1 MATDRPRRPRGLTT
15 GRAGEARTA
24 GARQIA
30 GNVGLQ
36 YAGRVLGLLVS
47 LVTLP
52 LIARTLG
59 SSGFGVY
66 SSALA
71 YTGIFASIS
80 EFGLTSAAT
89 MRMAS
94 EPEHE
99 REWLGALASLRTAVS
114 SVTVL
119 LCAAATPLVFDTAEQ
134 RTAAL
139 LLSVTIIFSGAA
151 ALMSVFFA
159 RLRGAVPLAISI
171 FESCFWLVLVLVVA
185 ALGAGPVLVAGAYV
199 LLRGSVALAQVL
211 VTRGMA
217 QTLWRDASRWWRPL
231 LQIAVPTGLAY
242 VFSTIYFSLD
252 QVLLLRLA
260 GEHEAG
266 VYGGA
271 YRFLTPLLFLPQA
284 VMGAIFPV
292 MSASGRDDL
301 PRLTRIVQ
309 RSADYLAVVTLPVAV
324 TFLVLSGP
332 IVALVLGSSF
342 ERTATVLPILL
353 LAYAPIGYGTLAGFL
368 APIIGLQ
375 WRLTLYAAIGACA
388 NVALNFLLV
397 PHYGAVGSAWA
408 TVGTESLAMA
418 LMLATCLHRLQIRLQ
433 VRRIAGA
440 GLAAGAMAAA
450 MLLLRPVGLLPALAG
465 GGLTFAAALLGL
477 RVIVPG
483 ELRAVF
489 AR

>member
-1 MATDRPRRPRGLTT
+1 MATERPRRRRRLAT
-15 GRAGEARTA
+15 GRAGEAGTA
-24 GARQIA
+24 GARQVA
-30 GNVGLQ
+30 SNVGLQ
-36 YAGRVLGLLVS
+36 YAGRVLGLLIS
-47 LVTLP
+47 LITLP
-52 LIARTLG
+52 LVARTLG

-71 YTGIFASIS
+71 YVGIFASIS

-89 MRMAS
+89 MRMAAD
-94 EPEHE
+94 PEHE
-99 REWLGALASLRTAVS
+99 RQWLGALASLRTAVS

-119 LCAAATPLVFDTAEQ
+119 LCAATIPLVFDTAEQ
-134 RTAAL
+134 RIAAL
-139 LLSVTIIFSGAA
+139 LLSLTVIFSGAA

-171 FESCFWLVLVLVVA
+171 FESCLWLVLVVLLA
-185 ALGAGPVLVAGAYV
+185 AFGAGPVLVAGAYV
-199 LLRGSVALAQVL
+199 VLRGSVALAQVV

-217 QTLWRDASRWWRPL
+217 ETLWRDAARWWRPL

-242 VFSTIYFSLD
+242 VFSTIYFSVD

-260 GEHEAG
+260 GEQEAG

-271 YRFLTPLLFLPQA
+271 YRFLMPLLFLPQA

-292 MSASGRDDL
+292 MSATSMTDR

-309 RSADYLAVVTLPVAV
+309 RSADYLAVVTLPVTMV
-324 TFLVLSGP
+324 FLVLSGP
-332 IVALVLGSSF
+332 IVALVLGESF

-353 LAYAPIGYGTLAGFL
+353 LAYAPIGFGTLAGFL
-368 APIIGLQ
+368 APVIGLQ
-375 WRLTLYAAIGACA
+375 WRLTLYAATGATA
-388 NVALNFLLV
+388 NVVLNLLLV
-397 PHYGAVGSAWA
+397 PSYGAVGSAWA

-418 LMLATCLHRLQIRLQ
+418 LMLATCLRRLGIRLEL
-433 VRRIAGA
+433 RRLAGA
-440 GLAAGAMAAA
+440 AVAAGAMAAA
-450 MLLLRPVGLLPALAG
+450 MLLVRPVGLVPALAAG
-465 GGLTFAAALLGL
+465 GGTYAVALLGL
-477 RVIVPG
+477 RVIVPE

>member
-1 MATDRPRRPRGLTT
+1 MATDRPGRRRGLTT

-36 YAGRVLGLLVS
+36 YAGRVFGLLVS

-59 SSGFGVY
+59 TSGFGVY

-71 YTGIFASIS
+71 YVGIFASIS

-89 MRMAS
+89 MRMAG

-99 REWLGALASLRTAVS
+99 RQWLGALSSLRTAVS

-119 LCAAATPLVFDTAEQ
+119 LCAAATPLVFQTSEQ
-134 RTAAL
+134 RVAAL
-139 LLSVTIIFSGAA
+139 LLSVTIGFSGAG

-159 RLRGAVPLAISI
+159 RLRGMVPLAISV
-171 FESCFWLVLVLVVA
+171 FESCFWMVLVLSLA

-217 QTLWRDASRWWRPL
+217 DTLWRNALRWWRPL

-242 VFSTIYFSLD
+242 VFLTISFSLD

-260 GEHEAG
+260 GEQEAG
-266 VYGGA
+266 VYGAA

-292 MSASGRDDL
+292 MSATGRDDL
-301 PRLTRIVQ
+301 PRLTRIIQ
-309 RSADYLAVVTLPVAV
+309 RSADYLAVVTLPVAAV
-324 TFLVLSGP
+324 FLVLSGP
-332 IVALVLGSSF
+332 LVALVLGGSF
-342 ERTATVLPILL
+342 ERSASVLPILM

-368 APIIGLQ
+368 APVIGLQ
-375 WRLTLYAAIGACA
+375 WRLTLYAAIGAAA

-397 PHYGAVGSAWA
+397 PRYGAVGSAWA
-408 TVGTESLAMA
+408 TVGTESLSMG
-418 LMLATCLHRLQIRLQ
+418 LMLATCLRRLQIRLE
-433 VRRIAGA
+433 VRRMAGA
-440 GLAAGAMAAA
+440 TAAAGAMAGA
-450 MLLLRPVGLLPALAG
+450 MLLLRPVGLLPALVAG
-465 GGLTFAAALLGL
+465 GVTFAAALIGL
-477 RVIVPG
+477 RVVVPQ
-483 ELRAVF
+483 ELRALF